1 MSIFSFLIGFGASIA
16 LLRLALQVDAHQRM
30 RWLISGF
37 IVLAAALLGSRLASV
52 LLHSNYYS
60 SRASEVFNIGAGGLW
75 WPGALAAGLLAVLLI
90 AIIRR
95 VPIGSTMDK
104 FSVMLLPLAVSF
116 WLASW
121 SAGVAY
127 GERLDPSIW
136 WGLPV
141 LDITGVT
148 ASRVPVQPAAALTLL
163 LLLGGVEWLYKK
175 KIKGGR
181 RAGLLLLLLATH
193 TLVFSFMRVDPIF
206 HWQGL
211 RLDIW
216 GCFIIIFITL
226 LWFVLSFAVKSK
238 PHKSLL

>member
-1 MSIFSFLIGFGASIA
+1 LSIFSFLIGFGASIA

-30 RWLISGF
+30 RWLISGI

-52 LLHSNYYS
+52 LRHSNYYS
-60 SRASEVFNIGAGGLW
+60 TRGSEVLNIGAGGLW
-75 WPGALAAGLLAVLLI
+75 WPGALAAGLLTALVI
-90 AIIRR
+90 AIISR
-95 VPIGSTMDK
+95 VSMGSTMDK

-127 GERLDPSIW
+127 GERLDSSIW
-136 WGLPV
+136 WGIPT

-148 ASRVPVQPAAALTLL
+148 ANRVPVQPAAVLTLL
-163 LLLGGVEWLYKK
+163 LLIGGVEWLWKK
-175 KIKGGR
+175 KTKAGGR
-181 RAGLLLLLLATH
+181 AALLLVLLAVH

-206 HWQGL
+206 HWLGL

-216 GCFIIIFITL
+216 GCFIIIFGTL

-238 PHKSLL
+238 PHMSLS

>member
-1 MSIFSFLIGFGASIA
+1 LSIFSFLIGFGASIA
-16 LLRLALQVDAHQRM
+16 LLRLALQVDAPQRM

-37 IVLAAALLGSRLASV
+37 LILAAALLGSRLASV
-52 LLHSNYYS
+52 LLHSHYYS
-60 SRASEVFNIGAGGLW
+60 TRGSEVFNIGAGGLW
-75 WPGALAAGLLAVLLI
+75 WPGALAAGLLAAGLI

-95 VPIGSTMDK
+95 VPIGSTLDN

-136 WGLPV
+136 WGLPM

-148 ASRVPVQPAAALTLL
+148 ASRVPVQPAAVLTLL
-163 LLLGGVEWLYKK
+163 LLLGGVEWLCMK

-181 RAGLLLLLLATH
+181 RAGLRLLLLATH
-193 TLVFSFMRVDPIF
+193 TLVFSFMRADPIF
-206 HWQGL
+206 QWLGL

-216 GCFIIIFITL
+216 GCLIIIFVTL

-238 PHKSLL
+238 SHKSLF